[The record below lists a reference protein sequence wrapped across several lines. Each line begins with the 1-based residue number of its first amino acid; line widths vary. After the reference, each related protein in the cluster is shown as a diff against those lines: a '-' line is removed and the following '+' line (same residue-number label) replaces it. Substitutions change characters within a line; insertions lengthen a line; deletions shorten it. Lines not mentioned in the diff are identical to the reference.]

1 MDISIV
7 VPLLNEEESIQELY
21 DWIAR
26 VMRSNHFS
34 YEIIFVDDGSDDGS
48 WDIISDLSRKHSE
61 VKALKF
67 QLNYGKSQALNA
79 AFKEVCGDVVITMDA
94 DLQDNPEEIPDLF
107 RMIQEEGYDLVSGWK
122 KKRYDSKIRKNL
134 PSKLFNAAA
143 RKTSGLKLHDF
154 NCGLKAYKMEVV
166 KNVDVYGEMHR
177 YIPVLAK
184 NAGFNKIGEKVVQHQ
199 ARKYGSTK
207 FGIDRFINGYLD
219 LITINFLARFGKRPM
234 HLFGLL
240 GTLMFLLG
248 FGASLYIGV
257 MKLLKLYWKEPTILV
272 TDNPWFYIALSCMII
287 GSQFFLAGFLGEL
300 ILRSKEKPN
309 RYKIQET
316 LNLSLGEGSESRK

>member
-1 MDISIV
+1 MDLSIV

-21 DWIAR
+21 DWIAA
-26 VMRSNHFS
+26 VMRSNRFS

-48 WDIISDLSRKHSE
+48 WKLIEDLAQKHPE
-61 VKALKF
+61 VKGMRF
-67 QLNYGKSQALNA
+67 HLNYGKSQALNA
-79 AFKEVCGDVVITMDA
+79 AFKEVNGDVVITMDA
-94 DLQDNPEEIPDLF
+94 DLQDNPEEIPELY
-107 RMIQEEGYDLVSGWK
+107 RMVKEEGYDLVSGWK

-154 NCGLKAYKMEVV
+154 NCGLKAYKAEVIR
-166 KNVDVYGEMHR
+166 NVDVYGEMHR

-184 NAGFNKIGEKVVQHQ
+184 NAGYSRIGEKVVQHQ

-207 FGIDRFINGYLD
+207 FGMDRFIHGFLD
-219 LITINFLARFGKRPM
+219 LITINFLSRFGKRPM

-248 FGASLYIGV
+248 LGSALYIGV
-257 MKLLKLYWKEPTILV
+257 TKLVKLYNGEPAILV
-272 TDNPWFYIALSCMII
+272 TDNPWFYIALSCMVI
-287 GSQFFLAGFLGEL
+287 GSQLFLAGFVGEL
-300 ILRSKEKPN
+300 ILRSKEKPS
-309 RYKIQET
+309 RYKISER
-316 LNLSLGEGSESRK
+316 LNL